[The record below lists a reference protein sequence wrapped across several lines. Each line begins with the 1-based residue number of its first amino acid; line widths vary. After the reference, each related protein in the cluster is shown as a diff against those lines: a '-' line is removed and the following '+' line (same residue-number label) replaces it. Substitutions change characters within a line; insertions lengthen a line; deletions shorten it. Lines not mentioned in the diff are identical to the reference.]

1 MPDEFSQ
8 IPEALKN
15 CGAKL
20 AIVLGSGLG
29 PFAESLEHERVI
41 PYGDVPGLPVS
52 KVPGH
57 AGRFV
62 VAKMA
67 DRPLL
72 IAQGRVHLY
81 EGWEAHEVTRAV
93 RLMKQI
99 GVETLVLTNAA
110 GSVNEKFPPGEWM
123 MLSDHINLT
132 GRTPLHGGANFFDM
146 SEVYS
151 TELRHIFRAHAARLD
166 LPLHEGVYA
175 AMPGPQ
181 YETPAEIRMVRSLG
195 ADAVGMSTVP
205 EAIQARAL
213 GMHVAAFSCLTNW
226 GAGLS
231 KDLLNH
237 EEVSAVGRRA
247 ANALVRLL
255 HEALPEI
262 S

>member
-1 MPDEFSQ
+1 MPDEFSD
-8 IPEALKN
+8 IPEDLKN

-29 PFAESLEHERVI
+29 PFAESLEQDLVV
-41 PYGDVPGLPVS
+41 PYGEVPGLPTS

-62 VAKMA
+62 VAQMA
-67 DRPLL
+67 GRPLL

-81 EGWEAHEVTRAV
+81 EGWNASEVTRAV
-93 RLMKQI
+93 RLMKHI
-99 GVETLVLTNAA
+99 GIETLVLTNAA
-110 GSVNEKFPPGEWM
+110 GTVNDKFPPGEWM

-132 GRTPLHGGANFFDM
+132 GHTPLHGGANFFDM

-151 TELRHIFRAHAARLD
+151 KELRSIFSAHASELNIS
-166 LPLHEGVYA
+166 LHEGVYA

-181 YETPAEIRMVRSLG
+181 YETPAEIRMLRAIG

-213 GMHVAAFSCLTNW
+213 GMKVAAFSCLTNW

-231 KDLLNH
+231 ADSLNH
-237 EEVSAVGRRA
+237 EEVSEVGKQA
-247 ANALVRLL
+247 ASTLVRLL

-262 S
+262 P